1 MNSTLLTSRLLRR
14 GTATSLFYEQ
24 RCTCAR
30 TGRRRSRGTRQ
41 VSLSF
46 SCVRLLVKW
55 AKIVFKC
62 QSVWT
67 FIVEPFTWH
76 SVVSVSSAAPSL
88 KVYVLQKNKKK
99 YGRRKK
105 KRSIIFYRSSPVALT
120 RERHISIPE
129 WTSPSRV
136 RRPYF
141 VFVCSK
147 TSPPSG
153 RRGRLSSTVESGS
166 REGRQTKG
174 SRPNTS

>member
-1 MNSTLLTSRLLRR
+1 MNSTLLTSRLLRS

-24 RCTCAR
+24 HCTCAR
-30 TGRRRSRGTRQ
+30 MGRRRSRGTRR

-88 KVYVLQKNKKK
+88 KVYVLQKKKK
-99 YGRRKK
+99 IWKK
-105 KRSIIFYRSSPVALT
+105 KKKKKPQHYFLQKLT
-120 RERHISIPE
+120 SRLNQGASYQY
-129 WTSPSRV
+129 SRV
-136 RRPYF
+136 NQF
-141 VFVCSK
+141 VACTASLLRV
-147 TSPPSG
+147 
-153 RRGRLSSTVESGS
+153 RV
-166 REGRQTKG
+166 Q
-174 SRPNTS
+174 

>member
-1 MNSTLLTSRLLRR
+1 MNSTLLTSRLLCS

-30 TGRRRSRGTRQ
+30 TGGRRSRGTRR

-88 KVYVLQKNKKK
+88 KVYVLQKKKNMEEE
-99 YGRRKK
+99 KK
-105 KRSIIFYRSSPVALT
+105 CSIIFYRSSPVALT

-153 RRGRLSSTVESGS
+153 RHGRLSSTVESGS
-166 REGRQTKG
+166 REGHQTKG